1 MKLDRLILVNWG
13 ALRSQEYAMGDMTL
27 LTGPTGSGKSTMLDA
42 LQTVMTAVYQ
52 NIFNYNPGQDET
64 TQSARNGKTKRT
76 LWSYIVGAEDNLF
89 ARPDG
94 AHGYVGAVFRPS
106 EGEEG
111 REFTALVA
119 ASARVDGSGGRR
131 QAVAERL
138 ALLIIDDA
146 ALRLEDLTARD
157 EGAED
162 GDGALLVVPAER
174 IEAHLSSRFRG
185 VTSFRDSKREYL
197 CQLYGRFRGQKA
209 VSFAEAES
217 AARAW
222 SQSIAHKPIGSVDE
236 LVRRQILELDAGL
249 LAQRIAQTS
258 RLMRQVNEL
267 RREGERLSANVERL
281 ERLGTAASAA
291 AGAHEAAAAAQ
302 LLASSLALRD
312 DQRQIERANAAIAGL
327 EASIAQ
333 DNETLSRLEQERSA
347 RGRSLTQVHAQM
359 MGIPA
364 VEQQRRIQGQID
376 ELNGRVRTALS
387 ALRQNADAARRL
399 ETAARTVA
407 GMRIPAQQA
416 ELSRA
421 AQAVS
426 EALATADARGLAAPL
441 EAVNRLAA
449 LPEADVL
456 QSLLL
461 AQELDGIEAALEQ
474 LFAALAGADHSF
486 VAGLHAQMA
495 QLRGS
500 EAEALRR
507 ERDAQARRA
516 NLAEGGADYPA
527 HVRHALKELR
537 SELPAARAQ
546 VLCDL
551 VEPLSPEWQPAIEGY
566 LGGARFNLVVDQEWE
581 ARAITFV
588 RQKKLR
594 LSVIQGSLC
603 LKNLKTERT
612 PADSIVHELRAEHPV
627 AHAYLHEQYGPVL
640 KVADV
645 EALRHAPRG
654 LTRDGKGSGAR
665 TMFVSDA
672 EQLVLGQESRRQARA
687 RAEEEH
693 AAAEEELQALRA
705 MLRELQGA
713 LALLAQLQRP
723 SFAARADLEHAV
735 RELDAARADL
745 GRLDLAAAGKLQDEA
760 DALGEEIALI
770 EQKKAACNKQ
780 IGGHERALQQQQATL
795 ARIAAGSAEREQA
808 VEADRGRLRA
818 LCAVNA
824 SLSLVALEDQV
835 AAQVERGR
843 QGQADAQEDVARQR
857 ERAWQLYSDVRAALG
872 AYHAHAR
879 ADEQFEVHSG
889 LDSRDGDFGPL
900 YAQMIALRDQTRAQ
914 LLRQKDIGLVRNLE
928 QLRTAELSF
937 NDVFTKQFCYEIR
950 NGVDAG
956 VHTLRTLNMELEK
969 LRFGTDRFRI
979 DWSEWVP
986 EYKAYYDFFR
996 ATAALSDGEET
1007 ASLFGDPQL
1016 TGEQREV
1023 RDRLLGLLLSDDEE
1037 HALREL
1043 QRVADFR
1050 NYRRYEIYKE
1060 SDTGSRVRL
1069 SEWGTGSGGQ
1079 LETPAYIIHAAVV
1092 TNKLK
1097 HFEKGPSLR
1106 LLVNDESFSKMDEVR
1121 ARDVLK
1127 FLRENLGMQLLCAMP
1142 TKHAGAIKPEFCR
1155 EWSFSRTEAVGNGE
1169 VGFVSEADERLLR
1182 PDRLR
1187 ELWEL
1192 RRRQVREQAK
1202 IAFEDGER
1210 EAA

>member
-13 ALRSQEYAMGDMTL
+13 ALRSQEYPMGSMTL

-64 TQSARNGKTKRT
+64 TQAARNGKTKRT

-94 AHGYVGAVFRPS
+94 AHGYVAAVFRPS

-119 ASARVDGSGGRR
+119 ASARVDGAGGRR

-138 ALLIIDDA
+138 ALLIVDEA
-146 ALRLEDLTARD
+146 ALRLEDLTATD
-157 EGAED
+157 A
-162 GDGALLVVPAER
+162 DGALLVVPAER
-174 IEAHLSSRFRG
+174 IEAHLAARFRH
-185 VTSFRDSKREYL
+185 VTNFRDSKREYL

-209 VSFAEAES
+209 VSFAEAEN

-236 LVRRQILELDAGL
+236 LVRRHILELDGAML
-249 LAQRIAQTS
+249 SQRIGQIS

-267 RREGERLSANVERL
+267 RKEGERLAANVRRL
-281 ERLGTAASAA
+281 EQLGTAATAA
-291 AGAHEAAAAAQ
+291 AGAHEAAARAQ

-312 DQRQIERANAAIAGL
+312 DQRQVDKANAAIASL
-327 EASIAQ
+327 QAAIAGE
-333 DNETLSRLEQERSA
+333 NETAARLEQDRAA
-347 RGRSLTQVHAQM
+347 RGRSLTQIHAQM

-364 VEQQRRIQGQID
+364 VEQQRRIQGQVD
-376 ELNGRVRTALS
+376 ELNGRIRTALTS
-387 ALRQNADAARRL
+387 LRQNGEAARRL
-399 ETAARTVA
+399 ETAARNVA
-407 GMRIPAQQA
+407 GMRIPPRQA
-416 ELSRA
+416 ELARA
-421 AQAVS
+421 AQAVA
-426 EALATADARGLAAPL
+426 EALAAADARGIAAPL
-441 EAVNRLAA
+441 EALERLAA

-461 AQELDGIEAALEQ
+461 VQELDGADSALAR
-474 LFAALAGADHSF
+474 LFAALAGTEQSF
-486 VAGLHAQMA
+486 VAALHTQIA
-495 QLRGS
+495 QLRGV
-500 EAEALRR
+500 EADALRR
-507 ERDAQARRA
+507 EREAQSRKA

-527 HVRHALKELR
+527 HVRHALKEFR
-537 SELPAARAQ
+537 AELAGARAQ

-551 VEPLSPEWQPAIEGY
+551 VEPLSSEWQAAIEGY

-581 ARAITFV
+581 ARAIAFA

-594 LSVIQGSLC
+594 LSVVQGSLC
-603 LKNLKTERT
+603 LKNLKAERT
-612 PADSIVHELRAEHPV
+612 PADSIVHELRAEHPI
-627 AHAYLHEQYGPVL
+627 ADAYLHEQYGQVV
-640 KVADV
+640 KVADA
-645 EALRHAPRG
+645 EALRHVPRG

-672 EQLVLGQESRRQARA
+672 EQLVFGQESRRQAAA
-687 RAEEEH
+687 RAAQEH
-693 AAAEEELQALRA
+693 AAAEQELVEVRA

-713 LALLAQLQRP
+713 LALMAQLQRP
-723 SFAARADLEHAV
+723 SFAVRADLERAA

-745 GRLDLAAAGKLQDEA
+745 GRLDLAAVGKLQDEA
-760 DALGEEIALI
+760 QALADEIAQI
-770 EQKKAACNKQ
+770 ERNKAACNKH
-780 IGGHERALQQQQATL
+780 IGGHERALQGQQAAL
-795 ARIAAGSAEREQA
+795 ARIAAGMDERERA
-808 VEADRGRLRA
+808 VEADRARLRG
-818 LCAVNA
+818 LCDING
-824 SLSLVALEDQV
+824 SLSFVALADDI
-835 AAQVERGR
+835 AARVESGR
-843 QGQADAQEDVARQR
+843 QAPLDAQNEMARQR
-857 ERAWQLYSDVRAALG
+857 ERTWQLYSDVRDALG

-879 ADEQFEVHSG
+879 GDEQFETLMG
-889 LDSRDGDFGPL
+889 TDNRDGDFGPL

-914 LLRQKDIGLVRNLE
+914 LLRQKDIGLVRNLD

-956 VHTLRTLNMELEK
+956 VRTLKTLNMELAK
-969 LRFGTDRFRI
+969 LKFGTDRFRI

-986 EYKAYYDFFR
+986 EYKAYYDFFC
-996 ATAALSDGEET
+996 AAAELSDSEDS

-1016 TGEQREV
+1016 SAEQRAV
-1023 RDRLLGLLLSDDEE
+1023 RDRLVGLLLSDDEE

-1050 NYRRYEIYKE
+1050 NYRRYEIFKD
-1060 SDTGSRVRL
+1060 SDTGSQVRL

-1127 FLRENLGMQLLCAMP
+1127 FLRDNLGMQLLCAMP

-1155 EWSFSRTEAVGNGE
+1155 EWSFSRTEAEGNGE
-1169 VGFVSEADERLLR
+1169 VGFVSEADERELR
-1182 PDRLR
+1182 SDRLR

-1192 RRRQVREQAK
+1192 RRRQVREQAR
-1202 IAFEDGER
+1202 IAFEEGEH